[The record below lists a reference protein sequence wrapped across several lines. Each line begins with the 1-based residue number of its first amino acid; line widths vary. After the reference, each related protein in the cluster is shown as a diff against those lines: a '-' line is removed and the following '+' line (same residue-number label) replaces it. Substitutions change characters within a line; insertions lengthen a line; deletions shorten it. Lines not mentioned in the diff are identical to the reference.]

1 MSSSKIVT
9 TSGSTSREI
18 KSSSVQEQR
27 SSTSQQSSRKAEVS
41 KTSGSEHITTIYDAD
56 GNVVKTIRHVD
67 NQAIQNNP
75 NRSLE
80 YTNASHDRKHSDTS
94 DRSAT
99 MGQNVKKIDIRQEY
113 DNRAESPTPSQ
124 SDSVAT
130 TYLVD
135 ENYVDTNKMR
145 NKTVGSDFKNFYGH
159 GIDSSKTVVSNT
171 YDNNAVQNAI
181 GTRGRVI
188 MDHNIDT
195 TDVVFS
201 NDRNYGK
208 TGWNGQFLYEQP
220 QEEKIVQVRQQKPW
234 EKPLRGKSRL
244 RPEDLPPAG
253 VPTVRK

>member
-9 TSGSTSREI
+9 TSGSTSKEI
-18 KSSSVQEQR
+18 KSSSIQQQR
-27 SSTSQQSSRKAEVS
+27 SSTTQHSSRSEDVS

-56 GNVVKTIRHVD
+56 GNVVKTIRHTD
-67 NQAIQNNP
+67 NQANQNNP
-75 NRSLE
+75 NRSIE
-80 YTNASHDRKHSDTS
+80 YTNTSSDRRISDTS

-99 MGQNVKKIDIRQEY
+99 TGQNVRKIDIQQEY
-113 DNRAESPTPSQ
+113 DNRTESPTPSQ
-124 SDSVAT
+124 ADSVAT

-159 GIDSSKTVVSNT
+159 GIDSSRTVVNNT
-171 YDNNAVQNAI
+171 YDNNAVQNTI

-208 TGWNGQFLYEQP
+208 TGWNGQFNYEQP
-220 QEEKIVQVRQQKPW
+220 QEKKIVPVKQQKPW
-234 EKPLRGKSRL
+234 EKPLRGKGRL

-253 VPTVRK
+253 VPSVKK